1 MHPQAGVGA
10 RAATA
15 STGFS
20 SALNSSG
27 AERPPYFATHSG
39 TGVLLSTQRTLPRA
53 ARLPLIS
60 CPGRAAAAH
69 SSNRSTAVKVLLQ
82 LWQELRP

>member
-10 RAATA
+10 RAATT

-20 SALNSSG
+20 STLNSSG
-27 AERPPYFATHSG
+27 AEWPPHFATHSR
-39 TGVLLSTQRTLPRA
+39 TGVLPNTQRTLPRA
-53 ARLPLIS
+53 ARLELIL
-60 CPGRAAAAH
+60 CPGRATAAH